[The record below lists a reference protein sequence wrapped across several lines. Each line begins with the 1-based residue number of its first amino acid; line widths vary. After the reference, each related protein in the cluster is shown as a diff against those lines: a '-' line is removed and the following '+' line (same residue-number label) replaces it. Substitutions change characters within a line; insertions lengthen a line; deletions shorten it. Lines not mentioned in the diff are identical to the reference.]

1 MTSNTPEILS
11 KEIIIDNE
19 EKIDLIRSK
28 KFKMARPFH
37 WDEIKYI
44 VEKDSIEILVRTPAD
59 EAFYMNSLKILK
71 SKYTSINDYIKI
83 SVMGYSEVID
93 EQGKKKADKPK
104 INTNNLTFE
113 SEDVYYIIKK
123 K

>member
-71 SKYTSINDYIKI
+71 SKYTSINGKCIKFYIYHNKDL
-83 SVMGYSEVID
+83 Y
-93 EQGKKKADKPK
+93 K
-104 INTNNLTFE
+104 
-113 SEDVYYIIKK
+113 YIY
-123 K
+123 